1 MTTYL
6 HAVSSL
12 DGYIADDN
20 DDVGS
25 LHDWY
30 FNGDQPIL
38 DEDAPFRI
46 SSASLEYVRG
56 MWERQRV
63 IIMGRHLFDLT
74 NGWEGKSPASDYV
87 VVVSHRPRP
96 DGWHPEAPYEFATSI
111 EEGFERAHRLADGGD
126 IGVTAGDLGG
136 QALALGLIDHVAI
149 DIAPVVFG
157 RGKPYFG
164 SLTEGHQ
171 LLDDPEVVIQGQ
183 RVLHLRYAVRKG

>member
-38 DEDAPFRI
+38 REDSPFRI

-56 MWERQRV
+56 MWERQKV

-74 NGWEGKSPASDYV
+74 NGWEGKSPASDFV

-111 EEGFERAHRLADGGD
+111 EDAFERAHRLADGGE
-126 IGVTAGDLGG
+126 IGVTAGNMGG

-157 RGKPYFG
+157 GGKSYFG
-164 SLTEGHQ
+164 SFTGAHQ
-171 LLDDPEVVIQGQ
+171 LLDDPEVVVRGKG
-183 RVLHLRYAVRKG
+183 VLHQRYPVRKG

>member
-30 FNGDQPIL
+30 FSGGHPIL
-38 DEDAPFRI
+38 HEDSPFRI

-56 MWERQRV
+56 MWQRQKV

-74 NGWEGKSPASDYV
+74 NGWEGQSPASDHV

-96 DGWHPEAPYEFATSI
+96 DGWHPEAPFEFATSI
-111 EEGFERAHRLADGGD
+111 EEAFERAERLADGGG
-126 IGVTAGDLGG
+126 IGVTAGDMGG

-157 RGKPYFG
+157 RGKRYFG
-164 SLTEGHQ
+164 SFDGGHR
-171 LLDDPEVVIQGQ
+171 LLDEPDVVIQGE
-183 RVLHLRYAVRKG
+183 RVLHLRYPVRKG